1 MTMFVIGGPVLGAG
15 EIIDEFKMANN
26 FYEKKDYDSAIRLY
40 ESILSQGQESD
51 AIYFN
56 LGNAYFKKGDLGH
69 AIVNYLK
76 ARRLNPGDEDI
87 RHNLEFARRF
97 SRVQMEGVELN
108 PINSFFSS
116 IVDSYRF
123 RFLVWLTSACFILL
137 MLILTLRYG
146 IGFNNG
152 VVRVALVLLLVALI
166 TSSGLTSF
174 KYRQDYATRR
184 AVIVAEQSPVYT
196 GPSEQSGIELEG
208 APGLIVEILDQ
219 SGDYYDVLFENKRR
233 GWISKELVAV
243 L

>member
-1 MTMFVIGGPVLGAG
+1 MDAKRLIIIAMTLCVVAGQALGAG

-40 ESILSQGQESD
+40 ESILNQGKESD

-69 AIVNYLK
+69 AILNYLK
-76 ARRLNPGDEDI
+76 AKRLNPADEDI

-137 MLILTLRYG
+137 MLILIVRYG
-146 IGFNNG
+146 IGINNG
-152 VVRVALVLLLVALI
+152 AVRVVLVLLVLALI

-174 KYRQDYATRR
+174 KYRQDYATKR
-184 AVIVAEQSPVYT
+184 AVIVAEESSVYT
-196 GPSEQSGIELEG
+196 GPSDQSGIELEA
-208 APGLIVEILDQ
+208 APGLIVEI
-219 SGDYYDVLFENKRR
+219 
-233 GWISKELVAV
+233 
-243 L
+243 